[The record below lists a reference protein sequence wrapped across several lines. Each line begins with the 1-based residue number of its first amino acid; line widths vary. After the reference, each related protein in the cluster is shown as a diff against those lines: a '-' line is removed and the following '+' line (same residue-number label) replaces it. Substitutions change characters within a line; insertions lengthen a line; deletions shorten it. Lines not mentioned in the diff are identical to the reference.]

1 MDRFNY
7 TGVCWLGNEGGRG
20 GVVRGRA
27 KIVDNAVFG
36 AAKKKKQKKKKQLQK
51 AAFAIFVCAK
61 CACVCVCVSLCLFAK
76 LNGLVCSWAPIL
88 KFQ

>member
-7 TGVCWLGNEGGRG
+7 TGVCWLGNEGGG

-36 AAKKKKQKKKKQLQK
+36 AAKKKKKQ
-51 AAFAIFVCAK
+51 
-61 CACVCVCVSLCLFAK
+61 
-76 LNGLVCSWAPIL
+76 
-88 KFQ
+88 